1 MQAKFD
7 ESNFDDDKTLLI
19 GSTVNFVCVLCCV
32 WKENVTAGDQSLYRY
47 IHLCEWIPRLAVT

>member
-19 GSTVNFVCVLCCV
+19 GSTVNFVCV
-32 WKENVTAGDQSLYRY
+32 WKENITAGDQSLYRY
-47 IHLCEWIPRLAVT
+47 IHLCEWIPRLALT